1 MANGAMGVSCLSS
14 VAKCSGLASEDV
26 RRRPC
31 AKASKCGS
39 RIKGHNG
46 ISAVA
51 NDQSIK
57 PRIQSIL
64 TPHSLLRPQ
73 RFMRIIW
80 KPSIHHCVDV
90 VRLIADPPIPLQ
102 KTRHDWKSEWMS
114 TGWCLMLFGCTLQHV
129 KSLRW
134 HEEYWSPVSL
144 SM

>member
-1 MANGAMGVSCLSS
+1 MANGAMGVSCLRS

-26 RRRPC
+26 RRRPY
-31 AKASKCGS
+31 AKTSKCGS

-80 KPSIHHCVDV
+80 KSSIHHCVDV
-90 VRLIADPPIPLQ
+90 VLLIADAPIPMQ
-102 KTRHDWKSEWMS
+102 KTRHDCKSDWMS
-114 TGWCLMLFGCTLQHV
+114 TGLCIILSARTLQHV

-134 HEEYWSPVSL
+134 H
-144 SM
+144 